1 MGLIFLNVYFSSFS
15 EDSGNNNNNIISKYF
30 FLFCSNILWSIVWNV
45 MILFEFLL
53 NLDSFFVLVVIVYM
67 LILMVRV
74 LLLRVLCGFKI

>member
-15 EDSGNNNNNIISKYF
+15 EDSGNNNNNVISKYF